1 MSSPINMF
9 TLKKKIGLLKQAH
22 HTEKWKSSTR
32 RGVVCHYI
40 VATCPA
46 TERSYELFL
55 LLACVLSKEAKTLDI
70 LHQRKIIYGNFQ
82 NTSLTFSSILPDDS
96 NMQKKAFFLVKGFY
110 LFT

>member
-9 TLKKKIGLLKQAH
+9 TFKKNRTAEVGASHRKGGKLD
-22 HTEKWKSSTR
+22 KSRCCVSLHCGHVT
-32 RGVVCHYI
+32 
-40 VATCPA
+40 A

-55 LLACVLSKEAKTLDI
+55 LLACVLSREAKTLDI
-70 LHQRKIIYGNFQ
+70 LHQQKIIYGNFQ